1 MVKMTINSK
10 TSSSVTNIIALVH
23 LCVLAC
29 LFTIIYQTFLFYSSL
44 DFTISYSN
52 MCIKANS
59 FFKVFS
65 LSTTTNFTC
74 NDSYHFLKNKIDI
87 DIFFNKVDNNIV
99 TSGFF
104 KNIFEKATTISFFFL
119 DETYNYNLQTL
130 IQMNAPLFTLLF
142 AVVLS
147 SFLLACAKYSDKAPI
162 F

>member
-1 MVKMTINSK
+1 
-10 TSSSVTNIIALVH
+10 
-23 LCVLAC
+23 
-29 LFTIIYQTFLFYSSL
+29 
-44 DFTISYSN
+44 

>member
-1 MVKMTINSK
+1 MTNNK
-10 TSSSVTNIIALVH
+10 TSSSVTNVIALVH

-44 DFTISYSN
+44 DFTILYSG

-65 LSTTTNFTC
+65 LPTTTNFTC
-74 NDSYHFLKNKIDI
+74 NDNYHFLTNKIDI
-87 DIFFNKVDNNIV
+87 DIFHNKVDNNIV

-104 KNIFEKATTISFFFL
+104 KNIFEKATTASFFFL

-130 IQMNAPLFTLLF
+130 IQMNTPLFTFLF
-142 AVVLS
+142 VVVLS
-147 SFLLACAKYSDKAPI
+147 SLLLACVRYSDKAPI